1 MPISPL
7 EPEQLDAAEA
17 ALNVKFNDQ
26 NILALALTHQS
37 YLNEHP
43 PIDDQGNQ
51 ASSRVN
57 SNERLEFLG
66 DSIVGMVVA
75 DRMFTGAPELAEGDL
90 TVRRSQ
96 VVRKETLALVA
107 RTIGL
112 GNWLVMGNGES
123 MAGGADRSS
132 NLADAFEA
140 VVGAV
145 FVDRGFR
152 QARSFVD
159 RWLGEHVTEALS
171 TETRK
176 DPKSLL
182 QEYLQANG
190 SSPPKY
196 RLVSESGSPGDIVFT
211 MEVLIGSEPVA
222 SGTGSRKSDAERE
235 AAGVALELFKSNADS
250 DSKSGS

>member
-1 MPISPL
+1 MPTTPL
-7 EPEQLDAAEA
+7 GPEQLDAAEA
-17 ALNVKFNDQ
+17 ALCVKFSDH

-37 YLNEHP
+37 YVNEHP
-43 PIDDQGNQ
+43 PKKEPGVRAISG
-51 ASSRVN
+51 AG

-75 DRMFTGAPELAEGDL
+75 DRMFSGAPGLPEGDL

-96 VVRKETLALVA
+96 VVRKETLALVS

-112 GNWLVMGNGES
+112 GQWLVMGKGEAA
-123 MAGGADRSS
+123 AGGSDRSS

-145 FVDRGFR
+145 YVDRGYR
-152 QARSFVD
+152 QARAFVNH
-159 RWLGEHVTEALS
+159 WLGEYVDQALS

-190 SSPPKY
+190 RKPPRY
-196 RLVSESGSPGDIVFT
+196 QLVSESGSPSDIVFT
-211 MEVLIGSEPVA
+211 MEVVIDSEPVA
-222 SGTGSRKSDAERE
+222 FGSGPRKSDAERE
-235 AAGVALELFKSNADS
+235 AAGKALYLLTSNTNADS
-250 DSKSGS
+250 